1 MPNQQWHRTGSALG
15 VHLMPFEEFRCPIR
29 SVRCIVARPGARGV
43 RCLMKMRKYALL
55 LLACLPLIPLGSRA
69 ADAGTVPPEVRIIF
83 PNQDDFNQFAGM
95 GDSCGS
101 PPSVLASF
109 QHYVQHTVPR
119 QFVPYDIAKLNIQ
132 GVMGL
137 YYVYRAQD
145 CLRLKKYFD
154 ANVFI
159 LARVRLVSYVQDPD
173 AAPSSCVYDVD
184 IKVYSSQFGK
194 ELVLFSKKK
203 VPLAGLSSLLNGKES
218 QLWNQVLG
226 FLSEPRGT

>member
-1 MPNQQWHRTGSALG
+1 MT
-15 VHLMPFEEFRCPIR
+15 
-29 SVRCIVARPGARGV
+29 
-43 RCLMKMRKYALL
+43 RKCGLL
-55 LLACLPLIPLGSRA
+55 LLVCLTLIPVAPQA
-69 ADAGTVPPEVRIIF
+69 ADPINLSPEVRIIF
-83 PNQDDFNQFAGM
+83 PNQDDFNQFASM

-109 QHYVQHTVPR
+109 QNYVQHTAPG
-119 QFVPYDIAKLNIQ
+119 QFIPYDISKLNIK

-159 LARVRLVSYVQDPD
+159 LARVRLVSFLQDPD

-184 IKVYSSQFGK
+184 IKVYSSQLGK
-194 ELVLFSKKK
+194 ELVLFSKKQ
-203 VPLAGLSSLLNGKES
+203 VPLAGLSSLLHGKES
-218 QLWNQVLG
+218 QLWNQVLR